1 MKKLREISA
10 WKMRFFKGGDKMEK
24 PKITDWIVAIATV
37 VSAIATVLS
46 LVLN

>member
-1 MKKLREISA
+1 
-10 WKMRFFKGGDKMEK
+10 MEK